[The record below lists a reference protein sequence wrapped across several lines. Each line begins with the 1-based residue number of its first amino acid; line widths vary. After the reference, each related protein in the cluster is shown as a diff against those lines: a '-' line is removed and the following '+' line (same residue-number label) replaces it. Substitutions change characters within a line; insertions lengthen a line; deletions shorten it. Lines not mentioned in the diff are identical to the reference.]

1 MTLVLKPFDI
11 TGQRHY
17 IIFYLTVNVKWCTL
31 VDMIE
36 NNLRAMIAQYKRDNP
51 AESNKT
57 IAVKKGV
64 TPETVSRHS
73 SDKIDM
79 SMQDIRDYAEILGC
93 TTMDIIYTSPPVPML
108 AIATCTDDDGPL
120 MYHQHISPGD
130 AKVCYIHG
138 NFDADLGC
146 AKIELPA
153 KYQGR
158 YKWLDGGIE
167 IFPKTPCITN
177 TVSPDA
183 FMKPCLVRAVDEN
196 IYSGTL
202 FPQAGS
208 HLYSIVPTYGD
219 SKSIIC
225 DLELEWATP
234 IISYILRPD
243 HLNAEFVP
251 ANYHPHSEKVIN
263 EMFESMNARRKRK
276 GMKLLK

>member
-108 AIATCTDDDGPL
+108 AIAT
-120 MYHQHISPGD
+120 
-130 AKVCYIHG
+130 
-138 NFDADLGC
+138 
-146 AKIELPA
+146 
-153 KYQGR
+153 
-158 YKWLDGGIE
+158 
-167 IFPKTPCITN
+167 
-177 TVSPDA
+177 
-183 FMKPCLVRAVDEN
+183 
-196 IYSGTL
+196 
-202 FPQAGS
+202 
-208 HLYSIVPTYGD
+208 
-219 SKSIIC
+219 
-225 DLELEWATP
+225 
-234 IISYILRPD
+234 
-243 HLNAEFVP
+243 
-251 ANYHPHSEKVIN
+251 
-263 EMFESMNARRKRK
+263 
-276 GMKLLK
+276 